1 MFLEVA
7 AWGAALAQ
15 GCGAR
20 PSPGTAAT
28 RRPSRLCLCVCV
40 CVCCCSWAGFPAHL
54 RLLSSLPLP
63 GLQQFF
69 PCSGSVLFPDV

>member
-20 PSPGTAAT
+20 PSPRHRGQLPGLHARA
-28 RRPSRLCLCVCV
+28 RAWHCSR
-40 CVCCCSWAGFPAHL
+40 AGFPAHL
-54 RLLSSLPLP
+54 CLLSSLPLT